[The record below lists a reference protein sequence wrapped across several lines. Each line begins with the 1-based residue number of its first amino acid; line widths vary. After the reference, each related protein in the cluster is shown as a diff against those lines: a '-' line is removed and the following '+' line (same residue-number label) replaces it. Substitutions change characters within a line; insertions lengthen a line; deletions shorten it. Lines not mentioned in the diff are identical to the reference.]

1 MPSKMRFHDL
11 RHSCAVL
18 LHANVAAFMDVREW
32 LDHSDIGT
40 HLDYNSKKEQR
51 NPESLGKAGLSGQLG
66 PPREPR
72 KRILRGKE
80 EQRNELEMTFD
91 TKH

>member
-11 RHSCAVL
+11 RHSCAAL

-40 HLDYNSKKEQR
+40 HLDYNSKKNREIPKALEKQGFR
-51 NPESLGKAGLSGQLG
+51 DNWGPRASQENGSCGERESSGMSW
-66 PPREPR
+66 R
-72 KRILRGKE
+72 
-80 EQRNELEMTFD
+80 
-91 TKH
+91 